1 MTEEA
6 HKRVPGVTW
15 MTMVRTLR
23 TTDARRYFASNV
35 TLDASVLDRTSRG
48 IKAVRAYF
56 VAAANL
62 YDSLKFTHETVS
74 GARTFLEWRGK
85 PLGRRSAA
93 LPFSSEAN
101 PVALRRFA
109 SITDRPPLFTSS
121 PRPCTDYPPSPTTG
135 AATSSFAVYTQ
146 GVGIDPAPLL
156 GTNHSRIETD

>member
-56 VAAANL
+56 VAASNL
-62 YDSLKFTHETVS
+62 YDSLKFTYETVN
-74 GARTFLEWRGK
+74 GARTFLEWEGK
-85 PLGRRSAA
+85 AFGKAVGGITVLVRSKSGRIAKIRLYLRPSAA
-93 LPFSSEAN
+93 VHQFAA
-101 PVALRRFA
+101 ALHRLSA
-109 SITDRPPLFTSS
+109 KSNNGRPP
-121 PRPCTDYPPSPTTG
+121 
-135 AATSSFAVYTQ
+135 
-146 GVGIDPAPLL
+146 
-156 GTNHSRIETD
+156 

>member
-56 VAAANL
+56 VAASNL
-62 YDSLKFTHETVS
+62 YDSLKFTYETVN
-74 GARTFLEWRGK
+74 GARTFLEWEGK
-85 PLGRRSAA
+85 AFGKAVGGITVLVRSKSGRIAKIRLYLRPSAA
-93 LPFSSEAN
+93 VHQFAA
-101 PVALRRFA
+101 AL
-109 SITDRPPLFTSS
+109 
-121 PRPCTDYPPSPTTG
+121 
-135 AATSSFAVYTQ
+135 
-146 GVGIDPAPLL
+146 
-156 GTNHSRIETD
+156 HSLSAKSNNGRSH

>member
-1 MTEEA
+1 MTSPMTEEA

-56 VAAANL
+56 VAASDL

-74 GARTFLEWRGK
+74 GARTFLEWEGK
-85 PLGRRSAA
+85 AFGRAAGGITVLVRSKSGRIAKIRLYLRPSAAVHQFAAALHRSAK
-93 LPFSSEAN
+93 PNNGRS
-101 PVALRRFA
+101 
-109 SITDRPPLFTSS
+109 
-121 PRPCTDYPPSPTTG
+121 
-135 AATSSFAVYTQ
+135 
-146 GVGIDPAPLL
+146 
-156 GTNHSRIETD
+156 H